1 MIIIFAK
8 AYSAWGYGTW
18 KNKMLDH
25 DAKRNLDYPK
35 SIINKYKNVK
45 RLNAYGDI
53 YLAHTI
59 NMIEQ
64 EHLTGD
70 TILV

>member
-1 MIIIFAK
+1 
-8 AYSAWGYGTW
+8 
-18 KNKMLDH
+18 MLDH